1 MGAGWWPLACS
12 PPEQYSGALQLQFCS
27 DFEVNGRSGKD
38 QPVLVEAL
46 TWRLAVGL
54 LRGVLSDATT
64 SFSLTAN

>member
-12 PPEQYSGALQLQFCS
+12 PPERYSGAFQLQFCS
-27 DFEVNGRSGKD
+27 DLEVNGRSGKD

-54 LRGVLSDATT
+54 LRGALSDEKI
-64 SFSLTAN
+64 SPSLTAT